1 MRKSSTRSVP
11 WGRMQEGPA
20 KNTQP
25 LSPWARFPY
34 LSILELTEKE
44 GASGMTPIQEVRCHK
59 QVPPGLAALTSTRP
73 CVQRVRTPQ
82 SQDSDGRPC
91 QEEWSQPG
99 SFLGPR
105 ACRGGLS
112 PGMARRTCHRANIGA
127 PCPLRACGVP
137 VSQVCPEAVGS
148 WGGGRPGELC
158 STGSRRRVAGDTQA
172 PGAAGSPR
180 CSVAVAFSLF
190 AVVVNSLI
198 EM

>member
-11 WGRMQEGPA
+11 WGWMQEGPA

-99 SFLGPR
+99 SFLGPAGPVGVALAPEWQGEHVTGPTSVPPAR
-105 ACRGGLS
+105 SEHVASRS
-112 PGMARRTCHRANIGA
+112 PKSARKPWGA
-127 PCPLRACGVP
+127 
-137 VSQVCPEAVGS
+137 
-148 WGGGRPGELC
+148 GE
-158 STGSRRRVAGDTQA
+158 VAGQGSCA
-172 PGAAGSPR
+172 PRGAEGEWRVTLRPR
-180 CSVAVAFSLF
+180 ALQGALVAVWLWHSLF
-190 AVVVNSLI
+190 LPSLLTA
-198 EM
+198 